1 MYLKVAIMNVAMTH
15 LLRVSRISDQFIII
29 INADVFPLLLV
40 YMQTVQ

>member
-29 INADVFPLLLV
+29 NADVFPLLLV